1 MLILERG
8 TESIL
13 DNIIGLEWGEGKG
26 GRGERKGGRGE
37 GKGGREEGRG
47 GREEEDGERGS
58 GEGKLIDTVI
68 QGGA

>member
-26 GRGERKGGRGE
+26 GRGE
-37 GKGGREEGRG
+37 GRG
-47 GREEEDGERGS
+47 GREEEDGERGR

>member
-8 TESIL
+8 TQSIL
-13 DNIIGLEWGEGKG
+13 DNIIGLEWGEG
-26 GRGERKGGRGE
+26 KGGRGE

-47 GREEEDGERGS
+47 GREEEDGERGR